1 MKLDLKERRLHK
13 DDLPE
18 QHFTDLRH
26 FLLKKHRQEAVAA
39 KMARGRGGMRGGSKG
54 GYNDDLQANSRL
66 GDREIEIGSEL
77 GSPNSKKR
85 STPMGAHVGGQPV

>member
-1 MKLDLKERRLHK
+1 MKLDLKERKLHK

-39 KMARGRGGMRGGSKG
+39 KMARARGRGVKS
-54 GYNDDLQANSRL
+54 GYNDDLQGNSRL
-66 GDREIEIGSEL
+66 GDREIEIASEL

-85 STPMGAHVGGQPV
+85 GTPMGAHVGGQPV